1 MFNQKDRPIG
11 LRKSVGFSAN
21 SVENHTL
28 ELVTP
33 EPMQTGYN
41 AGLSMGNALERYTHA
56 KETPLFWSCLALSA
70 CMYLA
75 LVVALPL
82 LIYAIAFAVFIFV
95 AQGLMIGHIR
105 GNCIRVSERQFPEIH
120 QAAAEI
126 CQKLNMPVPPI
137 YLMESG
143 GMLNAFATR
152 FLSKDY
158 VVLYTD
164 IVEMAYERGLP
175 AVKFVVAHELA
186 HVQRGHLKR
195 RWMIL
200 PALFT
205 LLGKAY
211 YRACEYTCDAL
222 AAYCEPAGAVDGLM
236 ALSAGKKLHKQA
248 NREDFIRQIETE
260 SGFWV
265 WLAEIHATH
274 PRLPKRVQAVL
285 AMPEVRHF
293 AIQQANHRLEYSLPD
308 AAAET
313 DLEAKTEPMTA
324 V

>member
-1 MFNQKDRPIG
+1 MFSQKDRPIG
-11 LRKSVGFSAN
+11 LRKSVNSAVN
-21 SVENHTL
+21 SMENHPL
-28 ELVTP
+28 ELVAP
-33 EPMQTGYN
+33 DSMQAAYS
-41 AGLSMGNALERYTHA
+41 AGFGAANNLERYTHS
-56 KETPLFWSCLALSA
+56 KETRLFWGCLVMSVGI
-70 CMYLA
+70 YLA
-75 LVVALPL
+75 FL
-82 LIYAIAFAVFIFV
+82 LDPASFILTLILIPAVIGMAFFAH
-95 AQGLMIGHIR
+95 GLMIGHIR

-120 QAAAEI
+120 QAATEI

-164 IVEMAYERGLP
+164 IVEMAYERGVP

-195 RWMIL
+195 RWMIM
-200 PALFT
+200 PALLT
-205 LLGKAY
+205 SLGKAY

-222 AAYCEPAGAVDGLM
+222 AAYCEPTGAVDGLM
-236 ALSAGKKLHKQA
+236 ALSAGKKLHKKA
-248 NREDFIRQIETE
+248 NREEFIRQIETE

-265 WLAEIHATH
+265 WLAEIHSTH
-274 PRLPKRVQAVL
+274 PRLPKRVQAIL
-285 AMPEVRHF
+285 EMPEVRHA
-293 AIQQANHRLEYSLPD
+293 AIEQANQRLEHSLPVVAD
-308 AAAET
+308 EVVAA
-313 DLEAKTEPMTA
+313 

>member
-1 MFNQKDRPIG
+1 MFSQKDRPIG
-11 LRKSVGFSAN
+11 LRKTSGKPA
-21 SVENHTL
+21 EATGHYPL
-28 ELVTP
+28 ERATP
-33 EPMQTGYN
+33 EPLPMTYN
-41 AGLSMGNALERYTHA
+41 TSLRMGGNLARYTHDNEA
-56 KETPLFWSCLALSA
+56 PLFWACVALSA
-70 CMYLA
+70 CLYLS
-75 LVVALPL
+75 LVLLLPL
-82 LIYAIAFAVFIFV
+82 LIYAILFALFIFV

-105 GNCIRVSERQFPEIH
+105 GNCIRVSEQQFPEIH
-120 QAAAEI
+120 EAATEI
-126 CQKLNMPVPPI
+126 CQKLNIPVPPI

-175 AVKFVVAHELA
+175 AVRFIVAHELA

-200 PALFT
+200 PALLT

-222 AAYCEPAGAVDGLM
+222 ATYCEPAGAVDGLM
-236 ALSAGKKLHKQA
+236 ALSAGKKLHRQA
-248 NREDFIRQIETE
+248 NREAFIRQLETE
-260 SGFWV
+260 KGLWV
-265 WLAEIHATH
+265 WLAEKNSTH
-274 PRLPKRVQAVL
+274 PRLPKRIKAIL
-285 AMPEVRHF
+285 EMPEV
-293 AIQQANHRLEYSLPD
+293 QQAMSEHSEPTIEPLMRDEV
-308 AAAET
+308 AAT
-313 DLEAKTEPMTA
+313 

>member
-1 MFNQKDRPIG
+1 MFSQKDRPIG
-11 LRKSVGFSAN
+11 LRKSTVSPAN

-41 AGLSMGNALERYTHA
+41 VGLSMGNALEGYTHA
-56 KETPLFWSCLALSA
+56 KETPLFWTCLALSA

-75 LVVALPL
+75 LVIALPL
-82 LIYAIAFAVFIFV
+82 LIYAAAFAAFIFIT
-95 AQGLMIGHIR
+95 QGLMIGHIR

-120 QAAAEI
+120 RAATEI

-195 RWMIL
+195 RWMIM
-200 PALFT
+200 PALLT

-222 AAYCEPAGAVDGLM
+222 AAHCEPAGAVDGLM

-248 NREDFIRQIETE
+248 NREEFTRQIDTE
-260 SGFWV
+260 NGLWV
-265 WLAEIHATH
+265 WLAEIHSTH
-274 PRLPKRVQAVL
+274 PRLPKRVQAIL
-285 AMPEVRHF
+285 EMPEVRHF
-293 AIQQANHRLEYSLPD
+293 MMLQASQQLEHSRSDNTAEVAMSL
-308 AAAET
+308 
-313 DLEAKTEPMTA
+313 
-324 V
+324 